1 MRNKF
6 LIFAIIFIATQIILI
21 PLGFL
26 LNSGTIGSYLGA
38 SRSLLF
44 DPITLSA
51 SLINGFLFG
60 YFKPSY
66 KLFILM
72 TITLMTIVTLLII
85 NPYQAKLNL
94 NINFFDFALFVRA
107 NISLFWSALA
117 IILINLL
124 VRISK

>member
-66 KLFILM
+66 KLFILT
-72 TITLMTIVTLLII
+72 TITLITIVTLLII
-85 NPYQAKLNL
+85 NPYKEKLNL
-94 NINFFDFALFVRA
+94 NVNFFDFALFVRS